1 MSHLACNILYK
12 FENIEVNNLLLKLIP
27 FTGTQKKFYINV
39 ILSNTYRLFHR
50 FDEIVKKF
58 YKNMYNWIIQK
69 VGALL

>member
-1 MSHLACNILYK
+1 MIYYQIH
-12 FENIEVNNLLLKLIP
+12 VP
-27 FTGTQKKFYINV
+27 G
-39 ILSNTYRLFHR
+39 RLFHR